1 MRPAAIIA
9 AFATASFRAE
19 RNAARVKLP
28 LCERKRARMNAHD
41 KLMTSAP
48 VPARDRGIGA
58 GGRGAT
64 NFCQA
69 VQSVAMPGISKIP
82 ARAIPKRARLMAVQP
97 SANAMRKLM
106 DV

>member
-41 KLMTSAP
+41 KLMINAP
-48 VPARDRGIGA
+48 VPARNRGIGA
-58 GGRGAT
+58 GGTAAI
-64 NFCQA
+64 NFCEV
-69 VQSVAMPGISKIP
+69 VQSVATPGSRKTP
-82 ARAIPKRARLMAVQP
+82 ASADPRRPRLMALLTV
-97 SANAMRKLM
+97 ATAR
-106 DV
+106 V